1 MSNLTEYVKSLPA
14 CPEGGDCPLGGE
26 CDLYHYHEK
35 DEECWY
41 ITNKMYP
48 CPRIGCNGDGHDVR
62 CENIYQCKYEKDG
75 ECGNKKCVYFHVPK
89 GKFLKPISTLKKIKT
104 HKRGNLLKVTST
116 LGWKDKSTTVIEEKK
131 NLAEIAWDPND
142 PRVLNLNKNALDPK
156 DGTNEEEFS
165 SFSPLEDGIA
175 ALMEKV
181 DNLET
186 KSKSDDALIK
196 ELRAQLQNANDQIA
210 PLQEKVKT
218 LTARFAKITSLVNSG
233 LKK

>member
-14 CPEGGDCPLGGE
+14 CPEGKDCPLGGE
-26 CDLYHYHEK
+26 CDLYHHHKK

-41 ITNKMYP
+41 IANKKYP
-48 CPRIGCNGDGHDVR
+48 CPRTGCNGKGHD
-62 CENIYQCKYEKDG
+62 NICRGLYACWFGEKCTQK
-75 ECGNKKCVYFHVPK
+75 ECPGFHVPK
-89 GKFLKPISTLKKIKT
+89 GKSLKSISTLKKINPQNRT
-104 HKRGNLLKVTST
+104 ILKATST
-116 LGWKDKSTTVIEEKK
+116 LRWEEKKLPAVEEKK
-131 NLAEIAWDPND
+131 NLAEIAWGPDD
-142 PRVLNLNKNALDPK
+142 PRTLNLNKNAIDPK
-156 DGTNEEEFS
+156 DETNEEEFS
-165 SFSPLEDGIA
+165 SFSPLEDGIS